1 MSKLP
6 EEEKQKILTE
16 VAKFQSEK
24 QTFDKE
30 VAKWDDVG
38 NDIVVMAK
46 FMCMIMM
53 QMADFVR

>member
-6 EEEKQKILTE
+6 EEEKQKILTV
-16 VAKFQSEK
+16 VAKFQTEK

-30 VAKWDDVG
+30 VSKWDDVG

-46 FMCMIMM
+46 SMCLIMM